1 VASVQELLRGPA
13 RATLSNTESR
23 FRLGDLVEALDREL
37 PAVAD
42 LAVRRAIDLEVDQ
55 DIITPGLLIASAFP
69 PAPAQ
74 GAAVPSPAGSTPAGR
89 QGRAVHPCQPHQGLE
104 RDAA

>member
-1 VASVQELLRGPA
+1 VASVQEVLRGPA

-42 LAVRRAIDLEVDQ
+42 LVVRLAIDLEVDQ

-69 PAPAQ
+69 PAPA
-74 GAAVPSPAGSTPAGR
+74 
-89 QGRAVHPCQPHQGLE
+89 
-104 RDAA
+104 

>member
-1 VASVQELLRGPA
+1 
-13 RATLSNTESR
+13 LSSTESS

-69 PAPAQ
+69 P
-74 GAAVPSPAGSTPAGR
+74 SPA
-89 QGRAVHPCQPHQGLE
+89 
-104 RDAA
+104 